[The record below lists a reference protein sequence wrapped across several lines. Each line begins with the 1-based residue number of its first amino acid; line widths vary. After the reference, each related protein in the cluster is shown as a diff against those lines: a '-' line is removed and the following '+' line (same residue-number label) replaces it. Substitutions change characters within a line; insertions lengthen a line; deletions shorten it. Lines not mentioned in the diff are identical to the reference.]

1 MSLTDE
7 ERQAIVQYRIE
18 KSRNALAEIQ
28 KILPMEVWAT
38 IANRMYYAIYYAA
51 SALLIQDGHK
61 VGSHKGVI
69 SLFNMY
75 YVKTGILSV
84 EDGRLFGNVFAFRQE
99 SDYDDFIDASEKDV
113 KEYLPLVEQLVSRI
127 ISLTSRE
134 NR

>member
-1 MSLTDE
+1 
-7 ERQAIVQYRIE
+7 
-18 KSRNALAEIQ
+18 
-28 KILPMEVWAT
+28 MEVWAT

-84 EDGRLFGNVFAFRQE
+84 EDGRLFGNVFVFRQE

-113 KEYLPLVEQLVSRI
+113 KEYLPLVEQLVARI